1 MRIVFMGTPQLAAY
15 CLGRLLDEGY
25 HIVGVVT
32 APDKP
37 AGRGRIMQ
45 ASAVKQLAIARGVPV
60 FQPVSLRSSEFLDD
74 LMALRPDLQ
83 VVIAFR
89 MLPEQVWALPEM
101 GTFNMHA
108 SYLPQ
113 YRGAAPINR
122 VIMNGERETGVST
135 FLLDHAIDTG
145 KILFREKLTIADD
158 ETAGSLHERIKEPAA
173 AITMKTI
180 NAIGSGKIKP
190 IPQSSLLK
198 AGEVIR
204 TAPKIFRE
212 DCRIHWNRSC
222 REVVNLVR
230 GLNPSP
236 GAFFETEVAAYGKI
250 SIKVFEAE
258 ALLQQHADQPGTFLT
273 DNKMTI
279 RVAASDGLVLIK
291 RLQLP
296 GKKIMQTDELLRGF
310 QF

>member
-1 MRIVFMGTPQLAAY
+1 MRIVFMGTPELAAY
-15 CLGRLLDEGY
+15 CLKRLLDEGY
-25 HIVGVVT
+25 DIVGVVT

-37 AGRGRIMQ
+37 AGRGRQIQ
-45 ASAVKQLAIARGVPV
+45 ASAVKQVALAYGLPV
-60 FQPVSLRSSEFLDD
+60 LQPVSLKSAAFLQE
-74 LMALRPDLQ
+74 LSALRPDLQ

-89 MLPEQVWALPEM
+89 MLPEQVWAMPAM

-122 VIMNGERETGVST
+122 VIMNGEKETGVST

-145 KILFREKLTIADD
+145 KILFREKLAIADD

-180 NAIGSGKIKP
+180 NAIASGHIEP
-190 IPQSSLLK
+190 IPQSSLMKPGEELK
-198 AGEVIR
+198 
-204 TAPKIFRE
+204 TAPKIFKE
-212 DCRIHWNRSC
+212 DCRIDWQRSC
-222 REVVNLVR
+222 QEVVNLVR
-230 GLNPSP
+230 GLNPGP
-236 GAFFETEVAAYGKI
+236 GAFFETSGAESGKVT
-250 SIKVFEAE
+250 IKVFEAE
-258 ALLQQHADQPGTFLT
+258 AMVTQHADEPGAFFT
-273 DNKMTI
+273 DQRKI
-279 RVAASDGLVLIK
+279 VRVAASDGYVLIT